1 MKITPGE
8 NSYIWI
14 LQRELG
20 RKKVKM
26 KHMNV
31 ATRKGFKKGRKH
43 ENCIKHTKVTTRKGF
58 KS

>member
-1 MKITPGE
+1 MKITTGE

-26 KHMNV
+26 NHMKV
-31 ATRKGFKKGRKH
+31 ATRKGFKKGEKNRKLYKTYKSDH
-43 ENCIKHTKVTTRKGF
+43 EERF
-58 KS
+58 

>member
-8 NSYIWI
+8 NSYIWT

-26 KHMNV
+26 KHMKV
-31 ATRKGFKKGRKH
+31 ATRKGFKKGRKKRKLCKTYKSDH
-43 ENCIKHTKVTTRKGF
+43 EERF
-58 KS
+58 

>member
-26 KHMNV
+26 KHMKV
-31 ATRKGFKKGRKH
+31 ATRKGFKKRKKKRKLYKTYKSDH
-43 ENCIKHTKVTTRKGF
+43 EEMF
-58 KS
+58 

>member
-26 KHMNV
+26 KHMKV
-31 ATRKGFKKGRKH
+31 AARKDFLKRKRKRKLYKTYKSDH
-43 ENCIKHTKVTTRKGF
+43 EERF
-58 KS
+58 

>member
-1 MKITPGE
+1 MKITTGE
-8 NSYIWI
+8 NSYIWT

-31 ATRKGFKKGRKH
+31 ATRSGLKKK
-43 ENCIKHTKVTTRKGF
+43 ENMKIV
-58 KS
+58 

>member
-31 ATRKGFKKGRKH
+31 ATRKGFKKGRK
-43 ENCIKHTKVTTRKGF
+43 KRKLY
-58 KS
+58 KT